1 MKVNLKN
8 EYLLL
13 GSLSLFLLVIVCFS
27 DLTIFRTILGLPF
40 VLLLPGYLL
49 TTVMYPKAD
58 DLGSLARTA
67 LSVGLSIIMVPLIG
81 LLLNY
86 LLWGIRLL
94 PIMFSL
100 TFFNIF
106 LAVLGWYRRKKLP
119 VEKRFILTLEVNFR
133 QWTQKAKELKFV
145 HKALLIT
152 CLLLFVTLFYILFS
166 PKIGDSFT
174 EFYITGQDGL
184 ASGYDEQLQ
193 VGEYGVVKGGVIN
206 HEHQKTI
213 YRMEIRVDG
222 DLIEII
228 TPISLEHLEKW
239 EEIVSFK
246 AEEPNDAVK
255 VEFLLFKGSQNTTPY
270 RQLKLWVKVGGG
282 GEH

>member
-13 GSLSLFLLVIVCFS
+13 VSLSLFLPVIVLFGNS
-27 DLTIFRTILGLPF
+27 IILRTILGLPF

-49 TTVMYPKAD
+49 TAVLFPQAD
-58 DLGSLARTA
+58 DLGGLDRTV

-81 LLLNY
+81 LLLNH
-86 LLWGIRLL
+86 LSWGIRLW
-94 PIMFSL
+94 PMMFTL

-106 LAVLGWYRRKKLP
+106 LAVLGWYRRIKLP
-119 VEKRFILTLEVNFR
+119 EEKCFILIPEVHLR

-145 HKALLIT
+145 HKAVLIT
-152 CLLLFVTLFYILFS
+152 YLLSLVTLFYILFS
-166 PKIGDSFT
+166 PKTGDNFT

-184 ASGYDEQLQ
+184 VSGYDQQLQ
-193 VGEYGVVKGGVIN
+193 VGEYGVVKGEVIN

-222 DLIEII
+222 DLIQAI

-239 EEIVSFK
+239 EEKVSFK
-246 AEEPNDAVK
+246 AEKPNDAAK
-255 VEFLLFKGSQNTTPY
+255 VEFLLFKDSEDTTPY
-270 RQLKLWVKVGGG
+270 RQLKLWVKVRGG